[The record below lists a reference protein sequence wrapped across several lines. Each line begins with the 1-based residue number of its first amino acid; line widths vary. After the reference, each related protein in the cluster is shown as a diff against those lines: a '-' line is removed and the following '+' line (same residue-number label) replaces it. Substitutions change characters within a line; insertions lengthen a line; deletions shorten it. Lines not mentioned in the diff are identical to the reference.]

1 MQKGMGDFYILIG
14 KRDRWY
20 IPKEVE
26 MNDKGF
32 LRPIPTPDGL
42 GPDRNYSMEDM
53 GSNPTSPKLTSL
65 CYVKKTGD
73 AVLEEKDEG

>member
-1 MQKGMGDFYILIG
+1 MIFIFSSAREIDG
-14 KRDRWY
+14 